1 MSVADRLTT
10 LGIVLP
16 KPAAPVANYVGAVR
30 SGNLVVVSG
39 QLPFGPDGK
48 ISPSHVGKL
57 RPGVAIGAARD
68 AATLCAINVLAQLQ
82 SVVGDL
88 ESVARV
94 VRLGGFFAVNGGHDS
109 LPAAMNGAS
118 DLLAEVFGER
128 GRHTRTTV
136 GVAHLPLDA
145 TCEVEGLFEIF
156 A

>member
-1 MSVADRLTT
+1 MSVAERLTA

-16 KPAAPVANYVGAVR
+16 QPAAPVANYVGAVR
-30 SGNLVVVSG
+30 TGNLIVVSG

-48 ISPSHVGKL
+48 ISASHLGKL

-68 AATLCAINVLAQLQ
+68 AARLCAINLLAQVQALA
-82 SVVGDL
+82 GDL
-88 ESVARV
+88 ENVARV

-118 DLLAEVFGER
+118 DLVAEIFGER
-128 GRHTRTTV
+128 GRHARTTV

-145 TCEVEGLFEIF
+145 TCEVEGLFEI
-156 A
+156 AP